1 MREDDGP
8 RSNHPSNHDTYSFE
22 KAFQEPEEDLPVNI
36 EERLSGYADEAQD
49 PAFVASQLIDLRSR
63 VAERNVGLV
72 QKIQALGGEVGI
84 EFTLGARIEVL
95 VELIAPEGT
104 IEREKYLTAVEM
116 RLGQQFERVV
126 AVLEQPKVW
135 TPAGSVVTD
144 PTLDGLRPTDG
155 DGA

>member
-8 RSNHPSNHDTYSFE
+8 RANHPSNHDTYSFE
-22 KAFQEPEEDLPVNI
+22 KAFQEPEGGVPVNV
-36 EERLSGYADEAQD
+36 EERLAGYASDVADATSDIAPSETQD
-49 PAFVASQLIDLRSR
+49 PAFVASQLVDLRSR
-63 VAERNVGLV
+63 VVERNMGLV

-95 VELIAPEGT
+95 VELLAPEGT

-126 AVLEQPKVW
+126 AVLEKPKMW
-135 TPAGSVVTD
+135 TP
-144 PTLDGLRPTDG
+144 